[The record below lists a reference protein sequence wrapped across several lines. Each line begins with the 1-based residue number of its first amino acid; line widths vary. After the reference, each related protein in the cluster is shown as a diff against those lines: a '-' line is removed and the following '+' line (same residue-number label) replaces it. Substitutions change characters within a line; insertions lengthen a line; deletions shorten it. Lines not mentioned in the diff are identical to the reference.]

1 MATIA
6 CWLFFDLLALV
17 YSLDFPWISLG
28 LAGNLNA
35 DPTVARTAVKTW
47 LEVGGRA
54 LDAAMMYYN
63 DEGVRQGLESGNQ
76 NLEIFIST
84 KIPPERM
91 GFQETLEAI
100 KEVQKTM
107 LPSERLGGKG
117 HQEFSFFPFKGKFCL
132 IGNDSKQP
140 KITSKNFV

>member
-1 MATIA
+1 MATVA
-6 CWLFFDLLALV
+6 CWLLFDLLARV
-17 YSLDFPWISLG
+17 YGIDFPWISLG

-35 DPTVARTAVKTW
+35 DPTVVRSAVKTW

-107 LPSERLGGKG
+107 LPPERLGKG
-117 HQEFSFFPFKGKFCL
+117 H
-132 IGNDSKQP
+132 
-140 KITSKNFV
+140 